1 MMRGRVFWNSVLP
14 GLCFLGLFLTSACIQ
29 AEQKGPFNENKPF
42 ADKFLLLQL
51 SDDDSEK
58 QDMVLSVAANL
69 LEHYGPDLID
79 IEISAFGPGVRLLYA
94 DNSRREKID
103 SLMAQGVRFS
113 VCMNTINTIER
124 ETGERPKL
132 HPESIHVDVG
142 VAHILEK
149 VEQGY
154 VLVRP

>member
-1 MMRGRVFWNSVLP
+1 MMLGAAFRRGCWHALFCLLLLTAHASV
-14 GLCFLGLFLTSACIQ
+14 Q
-29 AEQKGPFNENKPF
+29 ADEPISEAKPF
-42 ADKFLLLQL
+42 ADKYLLLQL
-51 SDDDSEK
+51 SDDDPAK
-58 QDMVLSVAANL
+58 QNIVLSVAANL
-69 LEHYGPDLID
+69 LEFYGPDLID
-79 IEISAFGPGVRLLYA
+79 IEVTTFGPGVHLLYA

-113 VCMNTINTIER
+113 VCMNTIKSIER
-124 ETGERPKL
+124 STGERPEL
-132 HPESIHVDVG
+132 HPQSIHVDVG

>member
-1 MMRGRVFWNSVLP
+1 MNAGKGFST
-14 GLCFLGLFLTSACIQ
+14 LCLLALIFLNGPLASPSAQ
-29 AEQKGPFNENKPF
+29 ADEPVSEAKPF
-42 ADKFLLLQL
+42 AEKFLILQL
-51 SDDDSEK
+51 SDDDPAK
-58 QDMVLSVAANL
+58 QNIVLSVAANL
-69 LEHYGPDLID
+69 LEYYSPDLID
-79 IEISAFGPGVRLLYA
+79 IEITAFGPGVNLLYA

-124 ETGERPKL
+124 ETGERPAL
-132 HPESIHVDVG
+132 HPDSIHVDVG

-149 VEQGY
+149 VDQGY